1 MLHVRVVSP
10 VALTDQLTAR
20 LAAAPGVQ
28 NVVVRAGAAR
38 RPAGDA
44 VEFNAIIGVALGI
57 SRRVRSEVRDGLLAL
72 GGGFLAAIVLCLLFG
87 LSVRASGATPAAF
100 LQGRAPGRGPDQQA
114 QRLLRHR
121 RRAGRGGGRG
131 RRGRPQCPARD
142 LARALALAAITSGG

>member
-100 LQGRAPGRGPDQQA
+100 LQGVRPVADLINKPNVFSVIVAVLAGVVGVVGAAGLSA
-114 QRLLRHR
+114 QR
-121 RRAGRGGGRG
+121 AIWRG
-131 RRGRPQCPARD
+131 RWP
-142 LARALALAAITSGG
+142 